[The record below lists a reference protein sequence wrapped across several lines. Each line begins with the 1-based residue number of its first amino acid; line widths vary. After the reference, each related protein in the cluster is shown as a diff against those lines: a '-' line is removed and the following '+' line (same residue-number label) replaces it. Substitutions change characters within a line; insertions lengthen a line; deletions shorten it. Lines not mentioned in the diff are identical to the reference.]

1 MQENIKREFADHTV
15 LAIVHKFA
23 GVMED
28 MDQMIVLEDG
38 RIARHGSPQDILKD
52 ISN

>member
-1 MQENIKREFADHTV
+1 MQENIKREFGDHTI

-28 MDQMIVLEDG
+28 MDRMIVLEDG
-38 RIARHGSPQDILKD
+38 KIARQGSPRDILKD
-52 ISN
+52 IGN